1 MPAFV
6 VSQRGPIALATIV
19 LVSVRYTLQVLRQ
32 LQSGA
37 QRLRYASLL
46 GMAQFLLHEMFPNAF
61 WFYGC
66 FWCSKPSHLQYV
78 IHCYTCM
85 SLLDVYDQS

>member
-6 VSQRGPIALATIV
+6 VSQCGPIALATIV

-46 GMAQFLLHEMFPNAF
+46 GMAQNTARDVPKCFLVLWMLLV
-61 WFYGC
+61 
-66 FWCSKPSHLQYV
+66 LQAIPFIV
-78 IHCYTCM
+78 CYTCM